1 MKFRKQLAWMLAAAL
16 LVCSVLSGCGS
27 TPSHGKGG
35 ESDTIKVGFYGT
47 LAGSGAY
54 VDTAAK
60 MAIED
65 YIEEINANGGWL
77 GKQVQ
82 LISYDVSKDPPTEAV
97 TAATRLIEQDK
108 VIGIVGI
115 SGTASTLPIISM
127 CNETQTPCIAS
138 AATNTRVTVDED
150 TGETY
155 PYLFRCCFI
164 DPYQGTALADFAY
177 NDLNVSKVATLTR
190 VNNAYAVG
198 VQEYF
203 KEQYTS
209 LGGELVAE
217 LGYQETEVEFRAQLT
232 AAADAGAAAIL
243 VAASEYKDAGLIANQ
258 AKDLGLDFTF
268 LLPDGVYATELLNVA
283 ADALTNAYISVGA
296 DENDPE
302 FASWKADFDTKH
314 ASSGYT
320 ANIYT
325 YYAMDSFM
333 LLEYAVKT
341 AKSTDGPALREALEN
356 ATDAPC
362 FTENIT
368 IDPAT
373 HNPLNKSITLL
384 TVQDGAYS
392 VYKTYKPE

>member
-150 TGETY
+150 T
-155 PYLFRCCFI
+155 
-164 DPYQGTALADFAY
+164 
-177 NDLNVSKVATLTR
+177 V
-190 VNNAYAVG
+190 
-198 VQEYF
+198 
-203 KEQYTS
+203 
-209 LGGELVAE
+209 
-217 LGYQETEVEFRAQLT
+217 
-232 AAADAGAAAIL
+232 
-243 VAASEYKDAGLIANQ
+243 
-258 AKDLGLDFTF
+258 
-268 LLPDGVYATELLNVA
+268 
-283 ADALTNAYISVGA
+283 
-296 DENDPE
+296 
-302 FASWKADFDTKH
+302 
-314 ASSGYT
+314 
-320 ANIYT
+320 
-325 YYAMDSFM
+325 
-333 LLEYAVKT
+333 
-341 AKSTDGPALREALEN
+341 
-356 ATDAPC
+356 
-362 FTENIT
+362 
-368 IDPAT
+368 
-373 HNPLNKSITLL
+373 
-384 TVQDGAYS
+384 
-392 VYKTYKPE
+392 

>member
-1 MKFRKQLAWMLAAAL
+1 MRTKKSLAL
-16 LVCSVLSGCGS
+16 LLVLAVLASLVLSGCGE
-27 TPSHGKGG
+27 KK
-35 ESDTIKVGFYGT
+35 EADSDVIKVGFYGS

-65 YIEEINANGGWL
+65 YIEQVNADGGWL
-77 GKQVQ
+77 GKKVQ
-82 LISYDVSKDPPTEAV
+82 LVSYDVSKDPPTEAV
-97 TAATRLIEQDK
+97 TAATRLIDQDG

-115 SGTASTLPIISM
+115 SGTASTLPIISL
-127 CNETQTPCIAS
+127 CNENKVPCIAS
-138 AATNTRVTVDED
+138 AATNTKVTVDED

-155 PYLFRCCFI
+155 PYMFRCCFI
-164 DPYQGTALADFAY
+164 DPYQGTALANFAY
-177 NDLNVSKVATLTR
+177 GDLGISEVATLTR
-190 VNNAYAVG
+190 VNNPYAVG

-203 KEQYTS
+203 KDEYTS
-209 LGGELVAE
+209 LGGKIVAE

-232 AAADAGAAAIL
+232 AAADAGAKAIL

-258 AKDLGLDFTF
+258 AKDLGLEFTF
-268 LLPDGVYATELLNVA
+268 LLPDGVYANELLDVA
-283 ADALTNAYISVGA
+283 SSALTNAYISVGA

-302 FASWKADFDTKH
+302 FASWKAEFDAKH
-314 ASSGYT
+314 ANSGYS

-341 AKSTDGPALREALEN
+341 AGTTDGEAIRNALEN
-356 ATDAPC
+356 AKDAPC
-362 FTENIT
+362 FTESIT

-373 HNPLNKSITLL
+373 HNPLNKSITVL
-384 TVQDGAYS
+384 TVKDGAYT
-392 VYKTYKPE
+392 VYKTYKPQ

>member
-1 MKFRKQLAWMLAAAL
+1 MRIKKSLAL
-16 LVCSVLSGCGS
+16 LLVLAVLANLVLSGCGE
-27 TPSHGKGG
+27 KK
-35 ESDTIKVGFYGT
+35 EADSDVIKVGFYGS

-65 YIEEINANGGWL
+65 YIEQVNADGGWL
-77 GKQVQ
+77 GKKVQ
-82 LISYDVSKDPPTEAV
+82 LVSYDVSKDPPTEAV
-97 TAATRLIEQDK
+97 TAATRLIDQDG

-115 SGTASTLPIISM
+115 SGTASTLPIISL
-127 CNETQTPCIAS
+127 CNENKVPCIAS
-138 AATNTRVTVDED
+138 AATNTKVTVDED

-155 PYLFRCCFI
+155 PYMFRCCFI
-164 DPYQGTALADFAY
+164 DPYQGTALANFAY
-177 NDLNVSKVATLTR
+177 GDLGISEVATLTR
-190 VNNAYAVG
+190 VNNPYAVG

-203 KEQYTS
+203 KDEYTS
-209 LGGELVAE
+209 LGGKIVAE

-232 AAADAGAAAIL
+232 AAADAGAKAIL

-258 AKDLGLDFTF
+258 AKDLGLEFTF
-268 LLPDGVYATELLNVA
+268 LLPDGVYANELLDVA
-283 ADALTNAYISVGA
+283 SSALTNAYISVGA

-302 FASWKADFDTKH
+302 FASWKAEFDAKH
-314 ASSGYT
+314 ANSGYS

-341 AKSTDGPALREALEN
+341 AGTTDGEAIRNALEN
-356 ATDAPC
+356 AKDAPC
-362 FTENIT
+362 FTESIT

-373 HNPLNKSITLL
+373 HNPLNKSITVL
-384 TVQDGAYS
+384 TVKDGAYT
-392 VYKTYKPE
+392 VYKTYKPQ

>member
-1 MKFRKQLAWMLAAAL
+1 MRIKKSLAL
-16 LVCSVLSGCGS
+16 LLVLAVLASLVLSGCGE
-27 TPSHGKGG
+27 KN
-35 ESDTIKVGFYGT
+35 EADSDVIKVGFYGS

-65 YIEEINANGGWL
+65 YIEQVNADGGWL
-77 GKQVQ
+77 GKKVQ
-82 LISYDVSKDPPTEAV
+82 LVSYDVSKDPPTEAV
-97 TAATRLIEQDK
+97 TAATRLIDQDG

-115 SGTASTLPIISM
+115 SGTASTLPIISL
-127 CNETQTPCIAS
+127 CNENKVPCIAS
-138 AATNTRVTVDED
+138 AATNTKVTVDED

-155 PYLFRCCFI
+155 PYMFRCCFI
-164 DPYQGTALADFAY
+164 DPYQGTALANFAY
-177 NDLNVSKVATLTR
+177 GDLGISEVATLTR
-190 VNNAYAVG
+190 VNNPYAVG

-203 KEQYTS
+203 KDEYTS
-209 LGGELVAE
+209 LGGKIVAE

-232 AAADAGAAAIL
+232 AAADAGAKAIL

-258 AKDLGLDFTF
+258 AKDLGLEFTF
-268 LLPDGVYATELLNVA
+268 LLPDGVYANELLDVA
-283 ADALTNAYISVGA
+283 SSALTNAYISVGA

-302 FASWKADFDTKH
+302 FASWKAEFDAKH
-314 ASSGYT
+314 ANSGYS

-341 AKSTDGPALREALEN
+341 AGTTDCEAIRNALEN
-356 ATDAPC
+356 AKDAPC
-362 FTENIT
+362 FTESIT

-373 HNPLNKSITLL
+373 HNPLNKSITVL
-384 TVQDGAYS
+384 TVKDGAYT
-392 VYKTYKPE
+392 VYKTYKPQ

>member
-1 MKFRKQLAWMLAAAL
+1 MRIKKSLAL
-16 LVCSVLSGCGS
+16 LLVLAVLADLVLSGCGE
-27 TPSHGKGG
+27 KK
-35 ESDTIKVGFYGT
+35 EADSDVIKVGFYGS

-65 YIEEINANGGWL
+65 YIEQVNADGGWL
-77 GKQVQ
+77 GKKVQ
-82 LISYDVSKDPPTEAV
+82 LVSYDVSKDPPTEAV
-97 TAATRLIEQDK
+97 TAATRLIDQDG

-115 SGTASTLPIISM
+115 SGTASTLPIISL
-127 CNETQTPCIAS
+127 CNENKVPCIAS
-138 AATNTRVTVDED
+138 AATNTKVTVDED

-155 PYLFRCCFI
+155 PYMFRCCFI
-164 DPYQGTALADFAY
+164 DPYQGTALANFAY
-177 NDLNVSKVATLTR
+177 GDLGISEVATLTR
-190 VNNAYAVG
+190 VNNPYAVG

-203 KEQYTS
+203 KDEYTS
-209 LGGELVAE
+209 LGGKIVAE

-232 AAADAGAAAIL
+232 AAADAGAKAIL

-258 AKDLGLDFTF
+258 AKDLGLEFTF
-268 LLPDGVYATELLNVA
+268 LLPDGVYANELLDVA
-283 ADALTNAYISVGA
+283 SSALTNAYISVGA

-302 FASWKADFDTKH
+302 FASWKAEFDAKH
-314 ASSGYT
+314 ANSGYS

-341 AKSTDGPALREALEN
+341 AGTTDGEAIRNALEN
-356 ATDAPC
+356 AKDAPC
-362 FTENIT
+362 FTESIT

-373 HNPLNKSITLL
+373 HNPLNKSITVL
-384 TVQDGAYS
+384 TVKDGAYT
-392 VYKTYKPE
+392 VYKTYKPQ